1 MATFTHIPSE
11 FDLRLQVQQ
20 AFFSQYHCSI
30 EDNRVDF
37 IVASNKNSLFQQSF
51 LWAESKMNNIPLD
64 TMFAQLLLT
73 IKPLLNSGEIFP
85 PKFLG
90 VFNKNQISFIEFHQ
104 VLDIFNINDLNW
116 TERPSGVSQKTVN
129 TMSKYLTKKIT
140 FQFETEEN
148 ELRKFIAK
156 NFIEENK
163 NIVKLKVNKN
173 NFITIYNKWVKDVFP
188 SIQIKNENTLKQAG
202 ILPCDFFL
210 ADLISKDNKTLAD
223 GLKIVLNYT
232 RYEIKVQMDL
242 FNVVEFKDAML
253 THTAFWERYQRP
265 PKKEYFEYILNR
277 RDLLVPQD
285 IRERKGA
292 YFTPKIWVEKAHEY
306 MSKALGENW
315 QDEYYIWDCCAG
327 TCNLLANLTNPY
339 NIWASTLD
347 QSDVNI
353 VHDAIRDKRMNL
365 LESHVF
371 QFDFLNDDLS
381 KIPQNL
387 RDIVENEEKRKKLIF
402 LINPPYAE
410 VSSSGTK
417 SGKKGVNKSAVH
429 SRYATILGTAGR
441 ELFASFLARIYEE
454 FSSVRLAEFSTLK
467 ILQGGAFKKFRE
479 VFQAKFLDGFI
490 VPANTFDNV
499 TGQFPIGFKIW
510 DLSIKQK
517 LKMVTVDVFN
527 KCGYP
532 MGKKVFWVESTPI
545 NSWINCFKNEDSS
558 IKIGFLAGTNGNI
571 FQHNNIV
578 YIINYKQL
586 MKNPRGIWVTPSNLN
601 ECSIYFAIRH
611 CLEATWVNDRDQFL
625 YPFSNRKNIPLGDSS
640 LFTQEKEIF
649 DYDKDSDFKNDC
661 LIFTLFHNQN
671 AIKSNGQPNNWIPF
685 SPAEVHAKDNF
696 RSTFMYDYIKKRG
709 TFTPAAK
716 AVLDAGR
723 CLWSYYHETIKTD
736 EKAVVDASLYEIREY
751 FKGRNEKGKMNNK
764 ATDEKFNELD
774 TNLRHTLKALA
785 IQIRPKVYEYG
796 FLKE

>member
-1 MATFTHIPSE
+1 
-11 FDLRLQVQQ
+11 
-20 AFFSQYHCSI
+20 
-30 EDNRVDF
+30 
-37 IVASNKNSLFQQSF
+37 
-51 LWAESKMNNIPLD
+51 
-64 TMFAQLLLT
+64 
-73 IKPLLNSGEIFP
+73 
-85 PKFLG
+85 
-90 VFNKNQISFIEFHQ
+90 
-104 VLDIFNINDLNW
+104 
-116 TERPSGVSQKTVN
+116 
-129 TMSKYLTKKIT
+129 
-140 FQFETEEN
+140 
-148 ELRKFIAK
+148 
-156 NFIEENK
+156 
-163 NIVKLKVNKN
+163 
-173 NFITIYNKWVKDVFP
+173 
-188 SIQIKNENTLKQAG
+188 
-202 ILPCDFFL
+202 
-210 ADLISKDNKTLAD
+210 
-223 GLKIVLNYT
+223 
-232 RYEIKVQMDL
+232 
-242 FNVVEFKDAML
+242 
-253 THTAFWERYQRP
+253 
-265 PKKEYFEYILNR
+265 
-277 RDLLVPQD
+277 
-285 IRERKGA
+285 
-292 YFTPKIWVEKAHEY
+292 
-306 MSKALGENW
+306 
-315 QDEYYIWDCCAG
+315 
-327 TCNLLANLTNPY
+327 
-339 NIWASTLD
+339 
-347 QSDVNI
+347 
-353 VHDAIRDKRMNL
+353 
-365 LESHVF
+365 
-371 QFDFLNDDLS
+371 
-381 KIPQNL
+381 
-387 RDIVENEEKRKKLIF
+387 
-402 LINPPYAE
+402 
-410 VSSSGTK
+410 
-417 SGKKGVNKSAVH
+417 
-429 SRYATILGTAGR
+429 
-441 ELFASFLARIYEE
+441 
-454 FSSVRLAEFSTLK
+454 
-467 ILQGGAFKKFRE
+467 
-479 VFQAKFLDGFI
+479 
-490 VPANTFDNV
+490 
-499 TGQFPIGFKIW
+499 
-510 DLSIKQK
+510 
-517 LKMVTVDVFN
+517 MVTVDVFN